1 MNLHIGLTFPSDV
14 SPIFAS
20 KRRLANRLTFKEPS
34 SSTAVTSQHH
44 RINSKHHPTPR
55 PIFQPPSPP
64 TKTFHIDTTHSQP
77 SHITSN
83 PKHPTKPTLLQK
95 TNKPLAT
102 QPHFENQ
109 NTSPTKS
116 LSVTEKCTSP
126 PPSSPAPPSSPPPPP
141 APQPTASVKPAAPR
155 SSPHATLPRALFG
168 ERLLGL
174 ERRRR
179 FWRVMR
185 RLGLVLLLVR
195 LWRWLRRRRLDVGTV
210 EGRGVGWDFR
220 GGSYEGFF

>member
-1 MNLHIGLTFPSDV
+1 VNLHIGLTFPSDV

-83 PKHPTKPTLLQK
+83 PSSNHHHLLQRPSISI
-95 TNKPLAT
+95 PLTLNPPTPPQTPNT
-102 QPHFENQ
+102 QPNQ
-109 NTSPTKS
+109 
-116 LSVTEKCTSP
+116 LSSKKRTNHSP
-126 PPSSPAPPSSPPPPP
+126 PNPISKTKTRHPPNHFPSPKNAPHHRPPHQHHPLRHRLRR
-141 APQPTASVKPAAPR
+141 PR
-155 SSPHATLPRALFG
+155 SLRHLSSR
-168 ERLLGL
+168 
-174 ERRRR
+174 
-179 FWRVMR
+179 
-185 RLGLVLLLVR
+185 
-195 LWRWLRRRRLDVGTV
+195 LRR
-210 EGRGVGWDFR
+210 GRHCMLRCRGRCLGSDCWAWSAAGDFGV
-220 GGSYEGFF
+220 